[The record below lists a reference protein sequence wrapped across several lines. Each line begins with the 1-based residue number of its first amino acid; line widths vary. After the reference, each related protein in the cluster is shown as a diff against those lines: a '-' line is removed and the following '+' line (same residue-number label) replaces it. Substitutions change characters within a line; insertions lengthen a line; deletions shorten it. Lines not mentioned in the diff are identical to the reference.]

1 MAAPEA
7 SSTPARAPGPWQPMR
22 PRWTPYLQTVFA
34 LTVHALG
41 GPFEATPHVVLKV
54 MSVAGGAEG
63 VTVGQVR
70 YHLRVC
76 PRNTNVLRT
85 NSPMPEKV
93 QLSVCCGMAPPE
105 AVHDLVC
112 GSRLRAMPLLARQG
126 MPVGSWREQRRGAA
140 PARCPWCTRAAE
152 PRQRSCWILAAA
164 AAREPA
170 AAAAAAVSAA
180 AAAAATAGASSTG
193 APDAAAPRRPR
204 QCSAP
209 CGSLGRALPC
219 AAGACAACERAG
231 AGACS
236 GVRPALKSGGG
247 RAVPTRS
254 CLRASSGQGAAQ
266 APGRPPPCA
275 RRRVPTAGASTSS
288 GWATPTRPSAAVSAT
303 FAGGTIT
310 TTAARGH
317 ACSTSA
323 CHPCRGSQQP
333 RLLRWRACCCHPA
346 PSAAV
351 VHPGIVG
358 PPPCAAGAGA
368 LPASAP
374 ARAHA
379 AACAPR
385 FKRWRPR
392 RANTQLP
399 ARQQRPGRCSGAGPT
414 AAVRAQACA
423 NCGSNDPKGK
433 SWANNPDKAVGGCVC
448 SSCEGYYR
456 RTGRPRPR
464 KCYERPPP
472 LPRLTAAEA
481 AAMAR
486 LSPPPHAVRGSGAP
500 WRWRGAMPCIAVAG
514 ALPASVPAQA
524 HAAACPLRLKRWRP
538 RRAGMQLSA
547 RQQRPGRCTGA
558 GPTAAVRVQTCSN
571 CGSDEPTGHWVGN
584 PDSAVGGRLCH
595 SCYCYYHNHG
605 RPRPLDAAAATA
617 QLKAAHGVRLLP
629 ACHAPSPRQCCD
641 CTLGLGALL
650 CPQARCLQPC
660 RCGRMQRH

>member
-236 GVRPALKSGGG
+236 GVRPALKSG
-247 RAVPTRS
+247 
-254 CLRASSGQGAAQ
+254 
-266 APGRPPPCA
+266 
-275 RRRVPTAGASTSS
+275 
-288 GWATPTRPSAAVSAT
+288 
-303 FAGGTIT
+303 
-310 TTAARGH
+310 
-317 ACSTSA
+317 
-323 CHPCRGSQQP
+323 
-333 RLLRWRACCCHPA
+333 
-346 PSAAV
+346 
-351 VHPGIVG
+351 
-358 PPPCAAGAGA
+358 
-368 LPASAP
+368 
-374 ARAHA
+374 
-379 AACAPR
+379 
-385 FKRWRPR
+385 
-392 RANTQLP
+392 ANTQLP

-423 NCGSNDPKGK
+423 NCGSVNEQWLG
-433 SWANNPDKAVGGCVC
+433 NPDAAVGGRVC
-448 SSCEGYYR
+448 YLCWRYYHDH
-456 RTGRPRPR
+456 GCPRPR
-464 KCYERPPP
+464 MLYERLPPV
-472 LPRLTAAEA
+472 PRLTAAEA
-481 AAMAR
+481 AEMAR
-486 LSPPPHAVRGSGAP
+486 LLLPPRAVRGSGAP
-500 WRWRGAMPCIAVAG
+500 WHSGAAALRCRRGRAACERAGAGACSGVRPALQAVA
-514 ALPASVPAQA
+514 AAPCQ
-524 HAAACPLRLKRWRP
+524 HAAACAPAAARALLRRRADRRRARAGVCQLREQRPQGKVLGEQPGQGCWRLCLLQLRGLLPQDRPPAATQVLRAPAAPAAAHSSRGCCDGAPVTATPRRP
-538 RRAGMQLSA
+538 RQWCTLALEGGDALHCRSRRAACERAGSGACGGVSSA
-547 RQQRPGRCTGA
+547 LKAVAAAPCRH
-558 GPTAAVRVQTCSN
+558 AAVCA
-571 CGSDEPTGHWVGN
+571 P
-584 PDSAVGGRLCH
+584 
-595 SCYCYYHNHG
+595 
-605 RPRPLDAAAATA
+605 AAA
-617 QLKAAHGVRLLP
+617 R
-629 ACHAPSPRQCCD
+629 
-641 CTLGLGALL
+641 ALHRRRADRRR
-650 CPQARCLQPC
+650 ARADVFKLWE
-660 RCGRMQRH
+660 R

>member
-1 MAAPEA
+1 MQR
-7 SSTPARAPGPWQPMR
+7 RAP
-22 PRWTPYLQTVFA
+22 
-34 LTVHALG
+34 
-41 GPFEATPHVVLKV
+41 
-54 MSVAGGAEG
+54 
-63 VTVGQVR
+63 
-70 YHLRVC
+70 
-76 PRNTNVLRT
+76 
-85 NSPMPEKV
+85 
-93 QLSVCCGMAPPE
+93 
-105 AVHDLVC
+105 
-112 GSRLRAMPLLARQG
+112 RAQ
-126 MPVGSWREQRRGAA
+126 
-140 PARCPWCTRAAE
+140 
-152 PRQRSCWILAAA
+152 
-164 AAREPA
+164 
-170 AAAAAAVSAA
+170 
-180 AAAAATAGASSTG
+180 
-193 APDAAAPRRPR
+193 
-204 QCSAP
+204 
-209 CGSLGRALPC
+209 
-219 AAGACAACERAG
+219 
-231 AGACS
+231 
-236 GVRPALKSGGG
+236 
-247 RAVPTRS
+247 
-254 CLRASSGQGAAQ
+254 
-266 APGRPPPCA
+266 
-275 RRRVPTAGASTSS
+275 
-288 GWATPTRPSAAVSAT
+288 
-303 FAGGTIT
+303 
-310 TTAARGH
+310 
-317 ACSTSA
+317 
-323 CHPCRGSQQP
+323 
-333 RLLRWRACCCHPA
+333 
-346 PSAAV
+346 
-351 VHPGIVG
+351 
-358 PPPCAAGAGA
+358 
-368 LPASAP
+368 
-374 ARAHA
+374 
-379 AACAPR
+379 
-385 FKRWRPR
+385 KRWRPR